1 MEANMSEQ
9 IPYIPQGADSPR
21 DVGFRMFRSLCLLL
35 CFVFPLLSGCGEEE
49 KSLGTLTLSVSG
61 NYADDFTGGG
71 WVTAKVTAELVDA
84 EGKSIPLTDKRLY
97 WSVYGCHVD
106 EQRVPAWSRTKWK
119 QISRRAFN
127 GLNWGQTPF
136 YQQDFHL
143 AAPIGHEPD
152 GAEAY
157 LTDIVGSRTVTV
169 EALLRVDKPR
179 GKWEDI
185 RGSVT
190 FTFGDGPLSLFS
202 APLRRVSSW
211 AEAERACSELPDS
224 VLPPESLLQLVSDNG
239 RDRYG
244 AAIAAGWPGDYTSH
258 ALYNYWTGERGENG
272 KEARVVNVKDGYSLW
287 YFSEASGPLAVC
299 ARKDSVPVPASAPA
313 PPPDR
318 TALRAEAEE
327 MLLPHRPNNF
337 IPVPDI
343 WNQFC
348 GALTPDEI
356 EVPSYYGT
364 PLPAPGLDGCYSE
377 SRLFKE
383 ASVFSLEEAARF
395 DPSSIQNPILL
406 DPSFALFPGM
416 SFRFN
421 NMQWETVEVPI
432 SALVRKARE
441 GNPLAALRMSKYFP
455 TVTTTSSFSNRSHF
469 FWRRMADTLT
479 RPGWADKVEYEVDEN
494 IRGLLG
500 WPLDMLALGGDFLGR
515 IPEGREPFITW
526 ERECTLRGRAFLWSV
541 WGRIYAFNT
550 VDAARPEGLFDK
562 PDVTKGYA
570 MALAGSRMPK
580 NMWDNEVYTQ
590 RCASLALFLES
601 RAPENG
607 LDVEHGRALADEL
620 YAVYQENL
628 QRILAEQ
635 RRHRAEVLPEVNRQI
650 DEWLKELEVTRPKW
664 LKQRWPKYPA
674 YGGKHE

>member
-1 MEANMSEQ
+1 MNSFR
-9 IPYIPQGADSPR
+9 GR
-21 DVGFRMFRSLCLLL
+21 GGFLRVLLPFLNVCPLL
-35 CFVFPLLSGCGEEE
+35 CFLFLLPVLSGCGEEE

-61 NYADDFTGGG
+61 SYADDFTGGG

-119 QISRRAFN
+119 QISRWAFN

-202 APLRRVSSW
+202 APPRRVSSW

-287 YFSEASGPLAVC
+287 YFSEAGGPLAVC
-299 ARKDSVPVPASAPA
+299 ARKDSVPAPASAPA

-343 WNQFC
+343 WKLRC
-348 GALTPDEI
+348 GDKVPHPTEI
-356 EVPSYYGT
+356 PSYYGT
-364 PLPAPGLDGCYSE
+364 LLPAPGLDGCYSVKAN
-377 SRLFKE
+377 SRDIPN
-383 ASVFSLEEAARF
+383 FSLEEAARF
-395 DPSSIQNPILL
+395 DPSTISNPII
-406 DPSFALFPGM
+406 PEPAFALVPGM
-416 SFRFN
+416 RLQLEGWRWYDLEIP
-421 NMQWETVEVPI
+421 MEQ
-432 SALVRKARE
+432 LVRKARE
-441 GNPLAALRMSKYFP
+441 GNPVAALKMTKYFSR
-455 TVTTTSSFSNRSHF
+455 SSNSSLDIRSYY
-469 FWRRMADTLT
+469 FWIRMADALT
-479 RPGWADKVEYEVDEN
+479 RPGWAYETYNRNTNVSES

-500 WPLDMLALGGDFLGR
+500 WPLDMLDLGGDFLEGV
-515 IPEGREPFITW
+515 PDGREPFMAW
-526 ERECTLRGRAFLWSV
+526 VRECALRGRAFVWS
-541 WGRIYAFNT
+541 WWTHMYAFNN
-550 VDAARPEGLFDK
+550 VSAAHPEGLFER

-580 NMWDNEVYTQ
+580 NMWDNEEYTQ
-590 RCASLALFLES
+590 KCRYLAALLE
-601 RAPENG
+601 RNAPENG

-650 DEWLKELEVTRPKW
+650 DEWLKEIEREWRDW
-664 LKQRWPKYPA
+664 LKREWPKYPA